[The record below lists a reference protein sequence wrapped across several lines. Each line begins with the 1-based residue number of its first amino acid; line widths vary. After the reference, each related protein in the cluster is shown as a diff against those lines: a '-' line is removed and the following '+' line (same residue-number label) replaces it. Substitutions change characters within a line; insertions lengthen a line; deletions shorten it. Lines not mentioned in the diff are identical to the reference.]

1 MAWLKEDSARLT
13 DNSNSEEI
21 SAVTACGYDA
31 YMAIYYALEKAQS
44 LDGATLRDA
53 LAALDVPGLVTGDL
67 KFDENGDAVKSY
79 AIIKT
84 ATTEGF
90 VFADSVAIE

>member
-1 MAWLKEDSARLT
+1 MKKHISLILLASMAVTLFTGCREIPDAPAELQKDQEQMLQTAEQGR
-13 DNSNSEEI
+13 DNS
-21 SAVTACGYDA
+21 
-31 YMAIYYALEKAQS
+31 AL
-44 LDGATLRDA
+44 

-67 KFDENGDAVKSY
+67 KFDENGDAIKSY